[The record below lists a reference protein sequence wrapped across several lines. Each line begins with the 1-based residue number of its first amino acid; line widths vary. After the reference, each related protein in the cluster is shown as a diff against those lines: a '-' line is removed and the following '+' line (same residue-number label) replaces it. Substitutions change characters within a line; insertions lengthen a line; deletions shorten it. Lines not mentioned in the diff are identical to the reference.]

1 MSNSSHKESK
11 RYQDYVIRDGRFIGQ
26 FDDMYRNAVEIPWHQ
41 DKTVNAVFSDL
52 TVTLLR
58 RLRPLSL
65 LVVGCGLG
73 YMAARLKCEIPELSR
88 VVGLEI
94 SETAVVTAQNMFP
107 DIEFRA
113 GSLAPYTTG
122 EGAAEAFDVVI
133 SKDVLWYVLD
143 DLAGYIA
150 ALADRS
156 QRWVY
161 IGQSFPESGPFLGED
176 ILPDASGL
184 LHFIESQGYRVSYF
198 LVERDAEFNNRE
210 YAHLIIDAKE

>member
-65 LVVGCGLG
+65 LDVGCGLG

-122 EGAAEAFDVVI
+122 EGRQKPLMWLSVRMCFGMCWMIWQDILQRLQTAASV
-133 SKDVLWYVLD
+133 
-143 DLAGYIA
+143 GYISVS
-150 ALADRS
+150 LFLKVDH
-156 QRWVY
+156 
-161 IGQSFPESGPFLGED
+161 FLGRIFFPMLLVSS
-176 ILPDASGL
+176 ILSNHKGIVSVIFLLSGML
-184 LHFIESQGYRVSYF
+184 NSIIE
-198 LVERDAEFNNRE
+198 NMPT
-210 YAHLIIDAKE
+210 